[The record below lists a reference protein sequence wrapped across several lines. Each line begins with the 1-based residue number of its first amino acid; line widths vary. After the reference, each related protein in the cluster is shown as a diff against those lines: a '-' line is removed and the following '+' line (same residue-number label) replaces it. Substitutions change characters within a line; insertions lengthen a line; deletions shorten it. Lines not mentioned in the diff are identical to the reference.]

1 MDIQTGKFRIIAKPN
16 ARENKMEG
24 FDENKRAYRVSIKA
38 KPEGNKA
45 NAEIIK
51 FLSKLL
57 KKRVKITHGLKS
69 REKTIEILD

>member
-16 ARENKMEG
+16 ARENNIEG
-24 FDENKRAYRVSIKA
+24 FDENRKAYRVSIKA

-57 KKRVKITHGLKS
+57 KKRVKIAHGLKS

>member
-1 MDIQTGKFRIIAKPN
+1 MNIKTGKFMIIVKPN
-16 ARENKMEG
+16 ARENKIEG
-24 FDENKRAYRVSIKA
+24 FNENKRAYRVSIKA

-57 KKRVKITHGLKS
+57 KKRVKIAHGFKS
-69 REKTIEILD
+69 REKIIEILE